1 VVEEKIRKL
10 LEEKLQDEDFLDCFI
25 IDVALKGKKLEI
37 FVDSDSGITF
47 DKCRILSRHLEEHID
62 AHGWLGEKYTIEVS
76 SPGITRPLKLPR
88 QFKKNIGRTLD
99 VKYGETDR
107 QKGEL
112 KEADDEK
119 IVIEYFEIT
128 RIKKK
133 KIKEAVLLTI
143 PYENIRRAK
152 VKISFNKK

>member
-1 VVEEKIRKL
+1 MVEEKIRKL